1 MTSNSLKF
9 KISAIS
15 QIPLSLAK
23 ISNMFKHLIAVVFIA
38 FSFSTQAQELKTL
51 DLETA
56 VSQEY
61 RSLYPDRIK
70 GVEWISSTNF
80 ATLGDRGELIIRNVK
95 GDTTRTITASDLNPE
110 LKKLNVDTLRSV
122 RPYAWLDANTFLIRC
137 GGDLVSVNTDDLS
150 AKVHMHIPAKAEN
163 IAFSSASGYMAYT
176 IDNNVFVATPADS
189 AIQVTNHSKE
199 SEISAGI
206 AIHRSEFG
214 ITKGLFWSED
224 GKSLGFYEMDE
235 SMVTDYPLANYTPM
249 PAEVNLIKYPMA
261 GQKSHHAKT
270 GIFVVG
276 NTKPV
281 YLKTGEPL
289 DHFLTNFTFSPDG
302 KKAYLAEI
310 NRDQNEMKLNVYD
323 AATGEF
329 EKTLFTQTD
338 EKYVEPENPPYFPK
352 GDGKEFLW
360 MSERDGYNH
369 IYAYTADGKLIK
381 QITKGD
387 FDILE
392 INGQTTDG
400 KTIIVT
406 AVDGLMDRAVH
417 AVNVKSGKMKKLT
430 TEAGSYQVTMDKGDQ
445 FMLALSSPE
454 YGNKVT
460 IMDVSGKVI
469 STLLNAENPLKDYA
483 IGKTEFPILTAADGT
498 KLQAR
503 LIKPYDFDPSKKYPV
518 IVYVY
523 GGPHAQMVR
532 NDYKGGAS
540 VWMYEAANR
549 GYIVFTVD
557 NRGSGN
563 RGIEFEQ
570 AVFRDLGTVEME
582 DQLKGVEYLKSLPY
596 VDGDKMAVHGW
607 SFGGFMTTS
616 LMLRHPGVFK
626 IGVAGG
632 PVTDWRM
639 YEIMYGERY
648 MDTPEQN
655 PEGYKKSDLKNYT
668 ANLEGNLLLI
678 HGLDDNVV
686 VPQHSYALLQQFVTD
701 GKQVDFFTY
710 PNHEHNVRGKDR
722 VHLMTKVLDYI
733 DLHFKE
739 CN

>member
-1 MTSNSLKF
+1 MLKHF
-9 KISAIS
+9 
-15 QIPLSLAK
+15 
-23 ISNMFKHLIAVVFIA
+23 IAVIFLV
-38 FSFSTQAQELKTL
+38 FSFSIQAQELKTL

-61 RSLYPDRIK
+61 RSLYPDRLK
-70 GVEWISSTNF
+70 GVEWISPTNF
-80 ATLGDRGELIIRNVK
+80 ATIGDDGELMIRNTA
-95 GDTTRTITASDLNPE
+95 GDTVRTIIASDLNPQLTK
-110 LKKLNVDTLRSV
+110 LKVDSIKSV

-137 GGDLVSVNTDDLS
+137 GGDLVSVNTEDLT
-150 AKVHMHIPAKAEN
+150 AKMYMHIPAKAEN
-163 IAFSSASGYMAYT
+163 IEFSSASGYMAYT
-176 IDNNVFVATPADS
+176 LENNVFIATSADS

-199 SEISAGI
+199 SEISAGV

-214 ITKGLFWSED
+214 ITNGLFWSED

-235 SMVTDYPLANYTPM
+235 SMVTDYPLANYTPI

-276 NTKPV
+276 SEELV

-289 DHFLTNFTFSPDG
+289 DHYLTNFTFSPDG

-310 NRDQNEMKLNVYD
+310 NRNQNEMKLNVYN
-323 AATGEF
+323 AATGDF
-329 EKTLFTQTD
+329 EKTLFTEID
-338 EKYVEPENPPYFPK
+338 AKYVEPEQPPYFPK

-360 MSERDGYNH
+360 MSERDGFNH
-369 IYAYTADGKLIK
+369 IYSYTADGKLLK
-381 QITKGD
+381 QVTKGN
-387 FDILE
+387 FDVLE

-406 AVDGLMDRAVH
+406 AVEGLIDRAIY
-417 AVNVKSGKMKKLT
+417 AASVKSGKMKKLT
-430 TEAGSYQVTMDKGDQ
+430 AEKGSYQVTMDKGDNL
-445 FMLALSSPE
+445 MVALSSPE

-460 IMDVSGKVI
+460 IVDVNGKVI
-469 STLLNAENPLKDYA
+469 STPLSAENPLEDYK
-483 IGKTEFPILTAADGT
+483 IGEMEFPIITAADGT
-498 KLQAR
+498 KLQGR
-503 LIKPYDFDPSKKYPV
+503 LIKPYDFDASKKYPV

-532 NDYKGGAS
+532 NDYKGGAN

-563 RGIEFEQ
+563 RGMKFEQ
-570 AVFRDLGTVEME
+570 AVFRNLGTVEME
-582 DQLKGVEYLKSLPY
+582 DQLKGVEYLKTLPY
-596 VDGDKMAVHGW
+596 VDADKMAVHGW

-655 PEGYKKSDLKNYT
+655 PEGYKIADLKNY
-668 ANLEGNLLLI
+668 ADQLEGDLLLI

-686 VPQHSYALLQQFVTD
+686 VPQHSYTLLQQFVTN

-739 CN
+739 

>member
-1 MTSNSLKF
+1 
-9 KISAIS
+9 
-15 QIPLSLAK
+15 
-23 ISNMFKHLIAVVFIA
+23 MFKHLIAVFFLVFSI
-38 FSFSTQAQELKTL
+38 SIQAQELKTL

-61 RSLYPDRIK
+61 RSLYPDRLI

-80 ATLGDRGELIIRNVK
+80 AVIGDNGALMIRNNK
-95 GDTTRTITASDLNPE
+95 GDTTKTISATDLNPQLIE
-110 LKKLNVDTLRSV
+110 LKVDSIRSV

-137 GGDLVSVNTDDLS
+137 GSNLVSVNLADLS
-150 AKVHMHIPAKAEN
+150 AKIHMRIPAKADNLE
-163 IAFSSASGYMAYT
+163 FSSKSGNLAYT
-176 IDNNVFVATPADS
+176 VQNNVFIATPLDS

-249 PAEVNLIKYPMA
+249 PAVVNLIKYPMA

-276 NTKPV
+276 SKKPV

-310 NRDQNEMKLNVYD
+310 NRDQNDMKLNVYN
-323 AATGEF
+323 AATGDF
-329 EKTLFTQTD
+329 EKTLFAQTD
-338 EKYVEPENPPYFPK
+338 SKYVEPENPPYFPK

-360 MSERDGYNH
+360 MSERDGFNH
-369 IYAYTADGKLIK
+369 IYSYTADGKLLK

-387 FDILE
+387 FDVLE
-392 INGQTTDG
+392 INGQTSDG

-406 AVDGLMDRAVH
+406 AVEGLMDRAIY

-430 TEAGSYQVTMDKGDQ
+430 SDKGSYTVTMDKGDNL
-445 FMLALSSPE
+445 MVTLSSPA
-454 YGNKVT
+454 YANKVI
-460 IMDVSGKVI
+460 IMDVNGKVI
-469 STLLNAENPLKDYA
+469 STLLTAENPLKDYK
-483 IGKTEFPILTAADGT
+483 IGKMEFPIITAADGT
-498 KLQAR
+498 KLQGR
-503 LIKPYDFDPSKKYPV
+503 LIKPYDFDASKKYPV

-532 NDYKGGAS
+532 NDYKGGAN

-549 GYIVFTVD
+549 GYLVFTVD

-563 RGIEFEQ
+563 RGMKFEQ
-570 AVFRDLGTVEME
+570 AVFRNLGTIEME
-582 DQLKGVEYLKSLPY
+582 DQLKGVDYLKTLPY
-596 VDGDKMAVHGW
+596 VDADKMAVHGW

-616 LMLRHPGVFK
+616 LMLRHPGVFQ

-655 PEGYKKSDLKNYT
+655 PEGYKTADLKNY
-668 ANLEGNLLLI
+668 ADKLEGKLLLI

-686 VPQHSYALLQQFVTD
+686 VPQHSYTLLQQFVTE